1 MIAAWMVFAL
11 ALGVAL
17 TVAAAA
23 VEGACRAMRLPGRT
37 VWSATLVATAGWP
50 VAAFIVAHRGA
61 VQHAAEPLPAL
72 PFSIDVT
79 HMIAAPATAAS
90 GLTVHGA
97 VDAGLVIA
105 WAVWSLLLL
114 ARLTRA
120 VRIAARRR
128 AACRRE
134 TLGGVALRV
143 SPAFGPAVVGVVA
156 PEIVIPEW
164 TLALDAP
171 LRDLMLCHEAEHR
184 DAGDSRLL
192 FGAAILLA
200 LFPWN
205 PALWLQA
212 RRLRLAVE
220 MDCDGRV
227 LARHA
232 QPGRYGR
239 LLITIAQQQG
249 NLLGAFSPTLC
260 EPVSHLERR
269 IRAMMNSGRR
279 WARTR
284 AASFGLLG
292 VAGVVVAC
300 AVHTPDQVT
309 GPRPASAAQ
318 TAPPPN
324 LDQTFFS
331 FQVDKPALLAPGNQA
346 PVYPQLL
353 RAAGVSGEVIVQF
366 VVEPSGTPDM
376 NTFKVLKSTHE
387 LFTRSVRSA
396 VSQFKFIPAVVRG
409 TPVRQLIQ
417 EPFQFSLVGAG
428 ASPLKGDTA
437 ASAARAPGRDSSHF
451 FAFKVQRQAQLAPG
465 SVLPRYPDLLR
476 AANVE
481 GNVVAQFVVDTN
493 GRADPGTFKVVRSTH
508 ELFTAAVRMAAES
521 WSFTPAKAD
530 GRPVRQLYQVAV
542 AFRTDSLGSLPP
554 GTMGVLATR
563 R

>member
-1 MIAAWMVFAL
+1 
-11 ALGVAL
+11 
-17 TVAAAA
+17 
-23 VEGACRAMRLPGRT
+23 
-37 VWSATLVATAGWP
+37 
-50 VAAFIVAHRGA
+50 
-61 VQHAAEPLPAL
+61 AAEPLPAL

-90 GLTVHGA
+90 GLTVRGA
-97 VDAGLVIA
+97 LDAGLVVI

-114 ARLTRA
+114 ASLARA
-120 VRIAARRR
+120 VRVAARRR

-143 SPAFGPAVVGVVA
+143 SPDFGPAVVGVVA

-171 LRDLMLCHEAEHR
+171 LRDLILCHEAEHR

-227 LARHA
+227 LTRHD
-232 QPGRYGR
+232 QPDRYGR
-239 LLITIAQQQG
+239 LLITIAQQQS
-249 NLLGAFSPTLC
+249 NLLGTFSPTLS

-279 WARTR
+279 WARIR

-292 VAGVVVAC
+292 VAAVVVAC
-300 AVHTPDQVT
+300 AVHSPDRVT
-309 GPRPASAAQ
+309 GPQPSANAQ
-318 TAPPPN
+318 AAATPN
-324 LDQTFFS
+324 LDGTFFP
-331 FQVDKPALLAPGNQA
+331 FQVDKPAMLGLGNTPPA
-346 PVYPQLL
+346 YPQLL

-366 VVEPSGTPDM
+366 VVEPTGSPDM
-376 NTFKVLKSTHE
+376 STFKVLKSTHE
-387 LFTRSVRSA
+387 LFTQSVRTA
-396 VSQFKFIPAVVRG
+396 VAGFRYTPALVRG
-409 TPVRQLIQ
+409 TPVRELIQ
-417 EPFQFSLVGAG
+417 EPFQFTLRGAG

-437 ASAARAPGRDSSHF
+437 ASAMAPARDSTHF
-451 FAFKVQRQAQLAPG
+451 VAFKVQQQAKLVPG
-465 SVLPRYPDLLR
+465 AVLPRYPDILR

-493 GRADPGTFKVVRSTH
+493 GRADLSSFRVVRSTH
-508 ELFTAAVRMAAES
+508 ELFTAAVKNAVAS
-521 WSFTPAKAD
+521 WSFTPAQAD
-530 GRPVRQLYQVAV
+530 GRPVRQLYDVSV
-542 AFRTDSLGSLPP
+542 AFRTDSLGSLAP
-554 GTMGVLATR
+554 GTMGVLAAR
-563 R
+563 K